1 MWVIVDHGFVVHR
14 QQVFVG
20 DFGKGVE
27 AGTCAACE
35 DYAFHDCIGP
45 DKRRNKVLISLIN

>member
-1 MWVIVDHGFVVHR
+1 MYVIVDYGFVVHG

-20 DFGKGVE
+20 DLGQGVE

-35 DYAFHDCIGP
+35 DDAFHD
-45 DKRRNKVLISLIN
+45 LFL